1 MKRTVKVSLVATLCA
16 ALLLAAGCGGAPSQP
31 ANQGGSN
38 PPAQSGSQTQSSGGE
53 ASSEK
58 QVEIFSWW
66 TGAGEAAGLE
76 GLIKLFTEKHPDI
89 EVINAAVAGGAG
101 TNAKAVLASRM
112 SGGNPPDTFQVHAGH
127 ELLDTW
133 VAADKMEPL
142 NFLYESEG
150 WNNVFPKQLIDMMSK
165 DGNVYSVAVNIH
177 RGNVMWY
184 NTKVFADNNLT
195 PPTTF
200 DEFFTVAEALKA
212 KGITP
217 LALGDKEPWTALHL
231 FESVLLGVLGPDKY
245 NGLFDGSVPWDDPG
259 VRQALETFKRML
271 QYVNDDHAAR
281 NWQDASQLVAQGK
294 AAMNVMGDWAKGYF
308 TTDLNLKGNVD
319 FGWAPSWNTEG
330 TFMVVSDTFGL
341 PKGIQH
347 RDATIEFLKVL
358 GSKEG
363 QDVFNPLKGSIPAR
377 TDADV
382 SKYDEYSKEAMQDWS
397 TNKLTPSI
405 AHGSAA
411 SPGFS
416 EKITQ
421 VITVFVTTGD
431 VDQAVA
437 DLVAAASA
445 ELK

>member
-1 MKRTVKVSLVATLCA
+1 MKGTVKVSLATTLCA

-31 ANQGGSN
+31 APSQPATPSSN
-38 PPAQSGSQTQSSGGE
+38 STAPAPAE
-53 ASSEK
+53 PASSEK

-76 GLIKLFTEKHPDI
+76 ALIELFTEKNPDI

-142 NFLYESEG
+142 NDLYKSEG
-150 WNNVFPKQLIDMMSK
+150 WDKVFPQQLIDMMSK
-165 DGNVYSVAVNIH
+165 NGNVYSIAVNIH
-177 RGNVMWY
+177 RGNVMFY
-184 NTKVFADNNLT
+184 NKKVFDENNLT

-200 DEFFTVAEALKA
+200 EEFFTVAEALQA

-231 FESVLLGVLGPDKY
+231 FESVLLGTIGPDKY
-245 NGLFDGSVPWDDPG
+245 NGLFTGQTPWDDPG
-259 VRQALETFKRML
+259 VRQALETFKQML
-271 QYVNDDHAAR
+271 QYINDDHAAR
-281 NWQDASQLVAQGK
+281 NWQDASQLVAQSK
-294 AAMNVMGDWAKGYF
+294 AGMNVMGDWAKGYF

-319 FGWAPSWNTEG
+319 FGWAPTWGTEG
-330 TFMVVSDTFGL
+330 TFMVISDTFGL
-341 PKGIQH
+341 PKEIQH

-358 GSKEG
+358 ASKEG

-382 SKYDEYSKEAMQDWS
+382 SKYDEYSQEAMQDWAS
-397 TNKLTPSI
+397 NDLTPSI

-431 VDQAVA
+431 VDQAIA
-437 DLVAAASA
+437 DLVEASA
-445 ELK
+445 EIQ